1 MRWLLL
7 LLILYSSHVF
17 SETSLWRVSKGTHT
31 LFIGGTVHVLRKTD
45 YPLPAA
51 FDDAFD
57 QSSKLVFETD
67 IAATEDPAFGQQM
80 MQRLMYADGR
90 SLKDGLTPTVY
101 RQLEK
106 FCTDRGVSIAM
117 FQQMRPPVAVM
128 TLMMLELQ
136 RLGISDAGVD
146 SHYFQRARA
155 EHKAVGELETATE
168 QLDFLARLGEGRE
181 DDFVR
186 YSLKEMQQL
195 EPAMR
200 ELTQAWREGDQAKMA
215 RLSLD
220 DMRKE
225 FPNMYQQ
232 LLVRRNQHWLPRIE
246 AMLNDPGTEMVLV
259 GALHLVGDDGVL
271 QMLRDRGYQIEQR

>member
-7 LLILYSSHVF
+7 FLILYSSHVF

-31 LFIGGTVHVLRKTD
+31 LFIGGTVHVLRKTE

-51 FDDAFD
+51 FDNAFA

-106 FCTDRGVSIAM
+106 FCTDRGVPIAM
-117 FQQMRPPVAVM
+117 FQQMRPPVVVM

-168 QLDFLARLGEGRE
+168 QLDFLAKLGEGRE

-186 YSLKEMQQL
+186 YSLNEMQQL
-195 EPAMR
+195 EPLMR
-200 ELTQAWREGDQAKMA
+200 ELTQAWRQGNQAKMA
-215 RLSLD
+215 SLSLD

-232 LLVRRNQHWLPRIE
+232 LLVSRNQHWLPRIE

>member
-1 MRWLLL
+1 MRWFLL
-7 LLILYSSHVF
+7 LLILYSSQGF
-17 SETSLWRVSKGTHT
+17 SETSLWRVSKGAHT

-45 YPLPAA
+45 YPLPTA
-51 FDDAFD
+51 FDDAFA

-90 SLKDGLTPTVY
+90 SLKDGLSPTVY
-101 RQLEK
+101 RQLET
-106 FCTDRGVSIAM
+106 FCTEHGVPIVM
-117 FQQMRPPVAVM
+117 FQQMRPPAAVV

-155 EHKAVGELETATE
+155 EHKTIGELETATE
-168 QLDFLARLGEGRE
+168 QLDFLAKLGEGRE

-186 YSLKEMQQL
+186 YSLKDMQQL
-195 EPAMR
+195 ETVMR
-200 ELTQAWREGDQAKMA
+200 ELTQAWRQGDQTTMA

-225 FPNMYQQ
+225 FPSMYQQ
-232 LLVRRNQHWLPRIE
+232 LLVSRNKRWLPLIE

>member
-1 MRWLLL
+1 MRWFLL
-7 LLILYSSHVF
+7 LLILYSSQGF

-31 LFIGGTVHVLRKTD
+31 LFIGGTVHVLRKSD
-45 YPLPAA
+45 YPLPVA
-51 FDDAFD
+51 FDNAFS

-101 RQLEK
+101 RQLEA
-106 FCTDRGVSIAM
+106 FCNERGVPIVM
-117 FQQMRPPVAVM
+117 FQQMRPPAAVV

-136 RLGISDAGVD
+136 RLGISGAGVD

-155 EHKAVGELETATE
+155 ELKTIGELETATE
-168 QLDFLARLGEGRE
+168 QLDFLAKLGEGRE

-186 YSLKEMQQL
+186 YSLKDMHEL
-195 EPAMR
+195 ETVMR
-200 ELTQAWREGDQAKMA
+200 ELTEAWRQGDQMTMA

-225 FPNMYQQ
+225 FPSIYQQ
-232 LLVRRNQHWLPRIE
+232 LLVSRNKRWLPRIE
-246 AMLNDPGTEMVLV
+246 AMLNDPGTELVLV

-271 QMLRDRGYQIEQR
+271 QMLRKRGYLIEQW

>member
-1 MRWLLL
+1 MRWFLL
-7 LLILYSSHVF
+7 LLILYSSQGF
-17 SETSLWRVSKGTHT
+17 SETSLWRVSKGAHT
-31 LFIGGTVHVLRKTD
+31 LFIGGTVHVLRKSD
-45 YPLPAA
+45 YPLPTA
-51 FDDAFD
+51 FDDAYH

-80 MQRLMYADGR
+80 LQRLMYADGR
-90 SLKDGLTPTVY
+90 SLKDGLTPAVY
-101 RQLEK
+101 RQLET
-106 FCTDRGVSIAM
+106 FCTERGVPIVM
-117 FQQMRPPVAVM
+117 FQQMRPPAAVV
-128 TLMMLELQ
+128 TLMMLELK

-155 EHKAVGELETATE
+155 EHKTLGELETTAE
-168 QLDFLARLGEGRE
+168 QLDFLARLGKGRE

-186 YSLKEMQQL
+186 YSLKDMQQL
-195 EPAMR
+195 ETVMR
-200 ELTQAWREGDQAKMA
+200 ELTEAWRQGDQAKMA

-225 FPNMYQQ
+225 FPSMYQQ
-232 LLVRRNQHWLPRIE
+232 LLVSRNKRWLPRIE

-271 QMLRDRGYQIEQR
+271 QMLRKRGYQIEQR